1 MDDSYLDVYNLH
13 GFKAEHENM
22 EPDKLLSEARS
33 IKSQY
38 DEGLIGQDLAKVR
51 CLLGLAAQKGSIEGN
66 YRYAFM
72 FDGFYSEIPVDKNA
86 YITHLRRASEAE
98 PASENERWHVGAAC
112 YYLALCYFDGWG
124 VERNPDE
131 GCRLLERGVEMGS
144 VWACYK
150 YGMILTSQS
159 PYPVEPDMERGYEL
173 LMKAATMEDENG
185 SRGLAMLGLGAHYQS
200 GNYAKPGEDI
210 TSTYI
215 LAENWFRQAAD
226 AGNVDAMIEYGCC
239 LINRQANESE
249 CQQGVELLRKAVAN
263 GGDDQGLLED
273 ARFLRGANARY
284 QALLEAPIDLET
296 TEDTVDWQEYV
307 RVAAIYLFG
316 VGVPRSDTKASIVM
330 GRLLA
335 HGAMFGL
342 SDNFTSKVMYKLARL
357 DLAPVRHTDIDED
370 LWFEAYNG
378 QGDRISKAVM
388 QYTSNMDGAEQYDP
402 MSFWLDVAFRR
413 GGTLDPS
420 LFRIFMGA
428 SKILLLAEKGIGA
441 DEPAIVRA
449 NELTSWI
456 KRIKNDN
463 IGDLQHTLKSED
475 LDGLDDTL
483 AACAFTKGYCYFRLS
498 AQLSREDSSLS
509 AEYKRRS
516 VRFLEESWSMRPDPV
531 TAAMLVL
538 VCENESASRQWA
550 RRALGSDA
558 NASLKQIEQG
568 DSDNLDLAQM
578 TLLLEYDETMR
589 NPGDGAIERGYEMA
603 KLGVEH
609 GYEPFMNE
617 VKRFKKGLLGGL
629 KYR

>member
-1 MDDSYLDVYNLH
+1 M
-13 GFKAEHENM
+13 
-22 EPDKLLSEARS
+22 
-33 IKSQY
+33 
-38 DEGLIGQDLAKVR
+38 
-51 CLLGLAAQKGSIEGN
+51 
-66 YRYAFM
+66 
-72 FDGFYSEIPVDKNA
+72 
-86 YITHLRRASEAE
+86 
-98 PASENERWHVGAAC
+98 
-112 YYLALCYFDGWG
+112 
-124 VERNPDE
+124 
-131 GCRLLERGVEMGS
+131 ERGVEMGS
-144 VWACYK
+144 AWACYK

-159 PYPVEPDMERGYEL
+159 PYLVESDMERGSEL
-173 LMKAATMEDENG
+173 LKKAAIMDDENG
-185 SRGLAMLGLGAHYQS
+185 SRGQAMLGLGKFFGS
-200 GNYAKPGEDI
+200 GNYAKPGEDV
-210 TSTYI
+210 TSSYL
-215 LAENWFRQAAD
+215 LAEGWFRQGAAE
-226 AGNVDAMIEYGCC
+226 GNVDAMIEYGCY
-239 LINRQANESE
+239 LINRQANKSE
-249 CQQGVELLRKAVAN
+249 RQQGIELLHKAIAN
-263 GGDDQGLLED
+263 GGDVQDLLED
-273 ARFLRGANARY
+273 SKFLQGVEARY
-284 QALLEAPIDLET
+284 RALLDTRIDLEA
-296 TEDTVDWQEYV
+296 TEDDVDWLEYV

-316 VGVPRSDTKASIVM
+316 VGVPRSDTKANIVM
-330 GRLLA
+330 NKLFA
-335 HGAMFGL
+335 YGAMFGL
-342 SDNFTSKVMYKLARL
+342 SDDLTTQVMYKLSRL
-357 DLAPVRHTDIDED
+357 DLAPVKHADIDED
-370 LWFEAYNG
+370 LWREAYNG
-378 QGDRISKAVM
+378 RGDRISKAVL
-388 QYTSNMDGAEQYDP
+388 QYTSKMEGAEQYDP

-428 SKILLLAEKGIGA
+428 SKIPLLAEKGIGA

>member
-1 MDDSYLDVYNLH
+1 
-13 GFKAEHENM
+13 
-22 EPDKLLSEARS
+22 
-33 IKSQY
+33 
-38 DEGLIGQDLAKVR
+38 
-51 CLLGLAAQKGSIEGN
+51 
-66 YRYAFM
+66 
-72 FDGFYSEIPVDKNA
+72 
-86 YITHLRRASEAE
+86 
-98 PASENERWHVGAAC
+98 
-112 YYLALCYFDGWG
+112 
-124 VERNPDE
+124 
-131 GCRLLERGVEMGS
+131 
-144 VWACYK
+144 
-150 YGMILTSQS
+150 
-159 PYPVEPDMERGYEL
+159 
-173 LMKAATMEDENG
+173 
-185 SRGLAMLGLGAHYQS
+185 
-200 GNYAKPGEDI
+200 
-210 TSTYI
+210 
-215 LAENWFRQAAD
+215 
-226 AGNVDAMIEYGCC
+226 
-239 LINRQANESE
+239 
-249 CQQGVELLRKAVAN
+249 
-263 GGDDQGLLED
+263 
-273 ARFLRGANARY
+273 
-284 QALLEAPIDLET
+284 
-296 TEDTVDWQEYV
+296 
-307 RVAAIYLFG
+307 
-316 VGVPRSDTKASIVM
+316 
-330 GRLLA
+330 
-335 HGAMFGL
+335 
-342 SDNFTSKVMYKLARL
+342 
-357 DLAPVRHTDIDED
+357 
-370 LWFEAYNG
+370 
-378 QGDRISKAVM
+378 
-388 QYTSNMDGAEQYDP
+388 
-402 MSFWLDVAFRR
+402 
-413 GGTLDPS
+413 
-420 LFRIFMGA
+420 MGA